1 MSLFGSLGDTI
12 KDVFNQVDAKAAPGL
27 ISAMLAK
34 TDLGDLQGIVSKLQS
49 AGFGDQVK
57 SWLGNDENLPI
68 TADQL
73 RSALGNEQVQQMARQ
88 LDLPVDDA
96 LKFLAQHV
104 PNAVDSASPDGSLS
118 TSQ

>member
-1 MSLFGSLGDTI
+1 MGLFGNLGDTI

-49 AGFGDQVK
+49 AGFGDQVR
-57 SWLGNDENLPI
+57 SWLGNGENLPI

-88 LDLPVDDA
+88 LGLPVDDA

-104 PNAVDSASPDGSLS
+104 PNAVDSASADGSLP

>member
-27 ISAMLAK
+27 ISAMLTK

-57 SWLGNDENLPI
+57 SWLGNGENLPI

-88 LDLPVDDA
+88 LGLPVDDA

-104 PNAVDSASPDGSLS
+104 PNAVDSASPNGSVS